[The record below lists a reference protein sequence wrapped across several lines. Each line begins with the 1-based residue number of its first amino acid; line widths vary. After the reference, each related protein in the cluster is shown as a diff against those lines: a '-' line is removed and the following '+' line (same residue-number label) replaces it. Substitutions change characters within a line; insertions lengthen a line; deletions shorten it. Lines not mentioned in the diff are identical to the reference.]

1 MKKQV
6 LAAVLAVAVA
16 ASLAGCGNIIPQA
29 TSAAASEAG
38 AAPSEASAETENAG
52 VEEKADAVHFDLSTT
67 ASPGSLLADYAQYFA
82 DQVKELSDGTMVV
95 DVYLSSAL
103 GSEAQNLES
112 LTAGTLDL
120 AIVGVE
126 FYTNTIRELGAL
138 MLPYMYTDYDQVQAV
153 LTGEAGEYASQR
165 LREEAG
171 VENLGYYVMM
181 FRNMYLNKPI
191 NSVEDFAGVK
201 IRVPESNIYVNTMKM
216 MGGAPTPMAM
226 SEVYTSCETG
236 VIDGFENTPDTCY
249 NQSMYEV
256 LKYMNMTRHLNAPTT
271 MSMSAKVYDSLTDEQ
286 KEIFHKA
293 GLAAGEHGL
302 ETTKNNEAELIDQLK
317 DLMTIVD
324 TDTASMKALID
335 YNSYDFMA
343 SDEAQRLYEL
353 VLKEVE
359 E

>member
-6 LAAVLAVAVA
+6 LAAVLAAGMVI
-16 ASLAGCGNIIPQA
+16 SLAGCGDITPQA
-29 TSAAASEAG
+29 TSTAAAETSAAASEE
-38 AAPSEASAETENAG
+38 AAQTDNG

-82 DQVKELSDGTMVV
+82 DQVKELSDGSMVV

-256 LKYMNMTRHLNAPTT
+256 LKYMNLTKHLNSPTT
-271 MSMSAKVYDSLTDEQ
+271 MSMSAKVYDALTDEQ

-293 GLAAGEHGL
+293 GIAAGEHGL
-302 ETTKNNEAELIDQLK
+302 ETTKNNEAELIDKLK
-317 DLMTIVD
+317 DLMTIVETD
-324 TDTASMKALID
+324 TDSMKAMID

-343 SDEAQRLYEL
+343 SDEAQKLYEL

-359 E
+359 K